1 MAIASEKRMR
11 EQANYT
17 SGDNLHTEL
26 TPFIFKL
33 RDNHGTTEL
42 HNVPMA
48 YVVDLWR
55 KVEDMLILNDNDS
68 TGYYAW

>member
-11 EQANYT
+11 DEAANYT

-26 TPFIFKL
+26 TPFILKL
-33 RDNHGTTEL
+33 RDNHGTT
-42 HNVPMA
+42 VPMA
-48 YVVDLWR
+48 CVVDLWR